1 MKSFCPVFKIDE
13 KYETQIQEGGAMAIA
28 NHLRDFV
35 ARVDVISNDPASI
48 VKTRYIDVNS
58 SQKHVEINLFKAES
72 YDKPVDYNAYDAVIV
87 ADFGH
92 GFCNKLDLPNGLH
105 LMCQTNSNNF
115 GFNRVSKWKEIQKSS
130 VCIDLRE
137 ASLQMNKEVS
147 LDTESELRELYD
159 YEIST
164 KDLFVTLGRS
174 GVVFTNGSEI
184 EMHPAY
190 KTDVVDTIGAGD
202 GFFAFASL
210 MSHLNWEPHLRLAIP
225 SLAASLTTT
234 WLANEHHITKSRLI
248 DHAEKNL

>member
-1 MKSFCPVFKIDE
+1 
-13 KYETQIQEGGAMAIA
+13 
-28 NHLRDFV
+28 
-35 ARVDVISNDPASI
+35 
-48 VKTRYIDVNS
+48 
-58 SQKHVEINLFKAES
+58 
-72 YDKPVDYNAYDAVIV
+72 
-87 ADFGH
+87 
-92 GFCNKLDLPNGLH
+92 
-105 LMCQTNSNNF
+105 
-115 GFNRVSKWKEIQKSS
+115 
-130 VCIDLRE
+130 
-137 ASLQMNKEVS
+137 
-147 LDTESELRELYD
+147 
-159 YEIST
+159 
-164 KDLFVTLGRS
+164 LFVTLGRS